1 MPIYEYKCTKCENE
15 FDELLSLNE
24 YSPIRVCPEC
34 NAPSTRKLSAPQ
46 LQSLKK
52 QERVARE
59 RNEKAIYEPI
69 RVTRK
74 HECNHDHHDHEEK
87 QKGSFQ
93 QIREGTRPWMLG

>member
-1 MPIYEYKCTKCENE
+1 MPVYEYKCVECKNE
-15 FDELLSLNE
+15 FEELLSLSD

-46 LQSLKK
+46 LQSIKDS
-52 QERVARE
+52 ERKARE
-59 RNEKAIYEPI
+59 RNERAIYEPM

-74 HECNHDHHDHEEK
+74 HECSHNNCDHDEK